1 MRTGWT
7 KRSTTVLVSAALA
20 LGLSGVPFAAQAAG
34 PGTSSV
40 AGLSAGSP
48 ASALTGS
55 SSASSRSGA
64 ALVAQADID
73 IFENDPNLP
82 PGMIN
87 LARGKTAQSSS
98 SYEMSNEGWGTAFVN
113 DGKIGTGT
121 LPQGWSTNPIG
132 NTDTVT
138 TPAWVSLDLLTP
150 SSVSAIALW
159 PRLDGAND
167 GVNFPVDYAVQVSA
181 DGVNGNW
188 TTVATKT
195 GNTGVTEAQVVTF
208 EPAQGRFVRVR
219 ATKRA
224 PGGADGALVQLGE
237 LAVYGTS
244 LGTTVQLD
252 KPALQLLPGE
262 SDTLVPTING
272 LPGDPKTLRWVTSNP
287 RVATVSATGVVTAKS
302 LGSAT
307 VTVTR
312 EGAKPIVVPIRV
324 IAKRTLTDEEFL
336 SQGSVVIDPVPRDVE
351 RHRRG
356 QAREPVHRSG
366 IRHLL
371 EHGAGGACRPEDLE
385 AGPGVAE
392 GPGRQLDRERFEG
405 PGDLGEGRHVALVS

>member
-34 PGTSSV
+34 PGTSPGTSSV

-121 LPQGWSTNPIG
+121 LPLGWSTNPIG

-324 IAKRTLTDEEFL
+324 IAKRSSPTR
-336 SQGSVVIDPVPRDVE
+336 SSS
-351 RHRRG
+351 RR
-356 QAREPVHRSG
+356 AP
-366 IRHLL
+366 
-371 EHGAGGACRPEDLE
+371 
-385 AGPGVAE
+385 
-392 GPGRQLDRERFEG
+392 
-405 PGDLGEGRHVALVS
+405 